1 MSSAEARAAEL
12 VVRYNALIESL
23 RAAHRMLRRGIVS
36 RGIQMFE
43 EELDGVLSDVGESG
57 ESEASEADET
67 VPVQDISLEDVQAA
81 LLAQIPQPPAAPVR
95 AFSGRCFRL
104 DGSAVETA
112 PHDAASETGSEDS
125 QVPHC
130 RRCGDRENLHVMDQF
145 GPLLDAA
152 SEAERTYCSDCLY
165 G

>member
-1 MSSAEARAAEL
+1 MASAREL
-12 VVRYNALIESL
+12 VARYNALIESL
-23 RAAHRMLRRGIVS
+23 RAVHRMLRRGRVS
-36 RGIQMFE
+36 RGIQMLE
-43 EELDGVLSDVGESG
+43 EELDGVLSDDGESG

-95 AFSGRCFRL
+95 AFSGRCFCL
-104 DGSAVETA
+104 GSAVETA

-145 GPLLDAA
+145 GPWLA
-152 SEAERTYCSDCLY
+152 RR
-165 G
+165 GV